1 MKLAIVAAALAC
13 ALPLAPACAAEP
25 FKVVDKFS
33 AGSIDQSLWLNVER
47 TRAIRNGQLNLV
59 ERNYGPTAGDTGYA
73 KSVWGNEFV
82 NPNAI
87 DELRAKV
94 TVNALEVDAR
104 AANSSVGTSR
114 ARVDGSFFNVGTPV
128 AGSQAGDVQVQL
140 RVIRTSA
147 STDPAGVL
155 RIEGR
160 ADQCNAFDCSLYT
173 QLGTNVQLGT
183 VNVGEAVTLQLQ
195 WDQAGKQFVFTRDP
209 GTATAASAAI
219 AYTVGDS
226 AAPGYPYKEISVRTD
241 VLACQ
246 SGPRTQGFVD
256 ASFDNVAVNKS
267 AAP

>member
-13 ALPLAPACAAEP
+13 ALPLAPAFAVEP
-25 FKVVDKFS
+25 LTVIDKFS
-33 AGSIDQSLWLNVER
+33 AGPIDPSLWLGAER
-47 TRAIRNGQLNLV
+47 TRAIKNGQLNFV
-59 ERNYGPTAGDTGYA
+59 ERNYGLTTSDAGALKY
-73 KSVWGNEFV
+73 VWGDELA

-87 DELRAKV
+87 TELRAKV
-94 TVNALEVDAR
+94 TVNALEVDAC
-104 AANSSVGTSR
+104 AANTTPGTSR
-114 ARVDGSFFNVGTPV
+114 ARVDGSFFNVGTPL
-128 AGSQAGDVQVQL
+128 AGSDTGDVQVQL
-140 RVIRTSA
+140 RAIRTST

-160 ADQCNAFDCSLYT
+160 ADQCNSFDCSLYT

-195 WDQAGKQFVFTRDP
+195 WDRAGKQFVFTRDP

-219 AYTVGDS
+219 PYTVSDT
-226 AAPGYPYKEISVRTD
+226 AAPGVPYKEVSVRTD
-241 VLACQ
+241 VQNCQ
-246 SGPRTQGFVD
+246 SGPRTQGYVD